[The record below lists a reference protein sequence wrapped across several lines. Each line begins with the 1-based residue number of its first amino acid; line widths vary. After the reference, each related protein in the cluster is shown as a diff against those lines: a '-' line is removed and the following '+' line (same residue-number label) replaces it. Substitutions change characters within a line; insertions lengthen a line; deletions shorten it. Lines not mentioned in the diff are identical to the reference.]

1 MKNLIKNQ
9 KGFTLVELIV
19 VIAIIGILA
28 AVLIPSIASYIDK
41 AKDSAALQEVD
52 SLKVAYVDWLIEK
65 EEGKATHDFEAYL
78 VGKGMKLDGSKM
90 MAKYYFE
97 GLNPATPD
105 YQPNTD
111 ATDKDDELDF
121 TDFYYAA
128 TNGRVIHATYSVATE
143 KLTFEIVSES
153 QFPTA
158 PEKRP

>member
-1 MKNLIKNQ
+1 MKNTIKNQ

-28 AVLIPSIASYIDK
+28 AVLIPSISSYVDK

-78 VGKGMKLDGSKM
+78 VDKEMKLDGSKM

-97 GLNPATPD
+97 GQNKVLG
-105 YQPNTD
+105 YQLNTD
-111 ATDKDDELDF
+111 ATDTDDVLDY

-128 TNGRVIHATYSVATE
+128 TNGRVIRATYSVATE
-143 KLTFEIVSES
+143 KLTFEIVPESE
-153 QFPTA
+153 FPTA
-158 PEKRP
+158 PVERQ